1 MASPLQPTS
10 PRAPPTAPTAPAV
23 DPRATAKTT
32 PSTAVDSFQ
41 APKASA
47 PVVLDPPVT
56 PTQEIAKAPAE
67 ALTLGREVP
76 VIGQFAP
83 AGATESYSN
92 ALYNCGPAVMAMA
105 ARGAGPDARFIDSA
119 GEAHLVAETTDA
131 ALVSEFARIGGTTE
145 RNGTSFKG
153 MRDIAHAIGLD
164 VDRSEAVWANQG
176 EGARIDS
183 AWIDSA
189 LKTGKLVAVNGA
201 FTPAHDKEAR
211 VDHFLLITG
220 KNARG
225 AYVVNDSWDGKRK
238 TMSAEALRTFL
249 IDNTV
254 HDGLAIVIG

>member
-1 MASPLQPTS
+1 MASPLQPTA
-10 PRAPPTAPTAPAV
+10 PR
-23 DPRATAKTT
+23 TT
-32 PSTAVDSFQ
+32 PSLPTAVAADSRATPKTTAPSPAVDSFQ
-41 APKASA
+41 TPKASA
-47 PVVLDPPVT
+47 PVVLNPPVT
-56 PTQEIAKAPAE
+56 STEE

-83 AGATESYSN
+83 SGATESYAN

-105 ARGAGPDARFIDSA
+105 ARGSGPDAKFIDSA
-119 GEAHLVAETTDA
+119 GEAHLVAETSDA

-145 RNGTSFKG
+145 KNGTSFKG

-176 EGARIDS
+176 EGARIDP
-183 AWIDSA
+183 AWIDDA
-189 LKTGKLVAVNGA
+189 LESGKLVAVNGA

-220 KNARG
+220 KNSRG
-225 AYVVNDSWDGKRK
+225 AYVVNDSWDAKRK
-238 TMSAEALRTFL
+238 TMSTEELRTFL